1 MQNNQR
7 PHADHPPGKYR
18 GWLGTWLQRNY
29 LTVILTVLIGALI
42 GYCLADWMGW
52 IR

>member
-1 MQNNQR
+1 MTYDSGR
-7 PHADHPPGKYR
+7 AR
-18 GWLGTWLQRNY
+18 WLQKNY